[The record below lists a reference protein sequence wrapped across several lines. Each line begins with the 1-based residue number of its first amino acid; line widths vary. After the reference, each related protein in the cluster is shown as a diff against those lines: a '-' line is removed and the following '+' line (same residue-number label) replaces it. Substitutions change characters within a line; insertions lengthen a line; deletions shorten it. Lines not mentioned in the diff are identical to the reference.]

1 MRGILI
7 RAAIA
12 LLGLMLA
19 GGCGNAVVSG
29 TSTALSGFDLEAM
42 AAQMSQSIIADS
54 EVQAALAREGEL
66 RVVVQPVTNRLRGEV
81 LPLGQARAFTAQ
93 VRYLLSQTRPDLF
106 TWINNR
112 DTFYALRARE
122 LEGVDLG
129 PAPEA
134 IDPDYALDAT
144 FTSMKDVDKH
154 GQTAFYVCT
163 FELIDLRDRTVLW
176 TDVYNVKKTA
186 TRNFLD

>member
-1 MRGILI
+1 MSGNPVRSV
-7 RAAIA
+7 IA
-12 LLGLMLA
+12 LVGLLLA

-42 AAQMSQSIIADS
+42 AAQMSQSIIADA
-54 EVQAALAREGEL
+54 EVQAALAEEGQL
-66 RVVVQPVTNRLRGEV
+66 KIVVQPVTNRLRGEV

-93 VRYLLSQTRPDLF
+93 VRYLLSQARPDLF

-112 DTFYALRARE
+112 ETFYALRDRE
-122 LEGVDLG
+122 LEEVDLG

-134 IDPDYALDAT
+134 IDPNYALTAT
-144 FTSMKDVDKH
+144 FTSMKHVDKY
-154 GQTAFYVCT
+154 GQSAFYVCT

-186 TRNFLD
+186 VRNFLD

>member
-1 MRGILI
+1 MSIAIRLALIL
-7 RAAIA
+7 AG
-12 LLGLMLA
+12 LLAA

-29 TSTALSGFDLEAM
+29 TSTALSAFDLESM
-42 AAQMSQSIIADS
+42 ASQMSQSIVADS
-54 EVQAALAREGEL
+54 EVQAALVEEGKL

-93 VRYLLSQTRPDLF
+93 VRYLLSQARPDLF

-112 DTFYALRARE
+112 DTFYALRDRE
-122 LEGVDLG
+122 LEEVDLG

-134 IDPDYALDAT
+134 IEPDYALDAT
-144 FTSMKDVDKH
+144 FTSMKDVDKR
-154 GQTAFYVCT
+154 GQSAFYVCT

-186 TRNFLD
+186 VRNFLD